1 MSFLT
6 DTCYSQEECIDAV
19 RDFYSFLTQMY
30 LEDDYVKEPPESGWP
45 SITSDILKDFG
56 KTDEVISL
64 HLQLPYIHMRHSGTD
79 AHGAPWCY
87 FADWQSLSQD
97 MERGRVTGYEL
108 KLLSEGADIYDNVPP
123 HVVSLTLGDR
133 DDSAFL
139 LDTKLGIVYWH
150 GCPGEIMDNPSR
162 ERIWD
167 DPYEWA
173 PENEADWRGD
183 ASAWTVKDFFGV
195 LKDQFIT
202 LSFIPMSPRSVIDI
216 YTIQPANL
224 KGLVERL
231 QETYRSHDWP
241 ELESFC
247 KHECLAA
254 VEAIV
259 KQYDSAV

>member
-1 MSFLT
+1 MPFLT
-6 DTCYSQEECIDAV
+6 DTRYSQEECIESV
-19 RDFYSFLTQMY
+19 RDFYSFLTHMY
-30 LEDDYVKEPPESGWP
+30 LPADYVKEPPEGGWP
-45 SITSDILKDFG
+45 SITPEILRDFG
-56 KTDEVISL
+56 KTNEVISL
-64 HLQLPYIHMRHSGTD
+64 LRQLPYIRQNHNGKD
-79 AHGAPWCY
+79 AHAAPWCY
-87 FADWQSLSQD
+87 FADWDTLSQD

-108 KLLSEGADIYDNVPP
+108 KLLSEGADIQDNIPP
-123 HVVSLTLGDR
+123 HAISLALGDR
-133 DDSAFL
+133 DNCVFL

-150 GCPGEIMDNPSR
+150 ECPGEIKDNPSR

-183 ASAWTVKDFFGV
+183 APAWTVKDFFGV

-202 LSFIPMSPRSVIDI
+202 LSFIPTSPRSVIDI
-216 YTIQPANL
+216 YVIQHPNSE
-224 KGLVERL
+224 GLIERL
-231 QETYRSHDWP
+231 QETYRSHGWP

-247 KHECLAA
+247 KHKCLEA

>member
-1 MSFLT
+1 
-6 DTCYSQEECIDAV
+6 
-19 RDFYSFLTQMY
+19 MY
-30 LEDDYVKEPPESGWP
+30 LPYEYVIEPPEGGWP

-64 HLQLPYIHMRHSGTD
+64 LRQLPYIRMRHSGTD

-87 FADWQSLSQD
+87 FADWQSLSQKV
-97 MERGRVTGYEL
+97 ERGRAKGHDL
-108 KLLSEGADIYDNVPP
+108 KLISEGIDIYNYVPP
-123 HVVSLTLGDR
+123 HVVSLTYGGR
-133 DDSAFL
+133 ENPVFL

-150 GCPGEIMDNPSR
+150 ECPGEIMDNTSR

-167 DPYEWA
+167 DPHEWA

-183 ASAWTVKDFFGV
+183 APAWTVKDFFGV
-195 LKDQFIT
+195 LKDQLIT
-202 LSFIPMSPRSVIDI
+202 LSFIPTSPLSVMDI
-216 YTIQPANL
+216 YAIQHPNSE
-224 KGLVERL
+224 GLIERI
-231 QETYRSHDWP
+231 QETYRSHGWP

-247 KHECLAA
+247 KHECLEA